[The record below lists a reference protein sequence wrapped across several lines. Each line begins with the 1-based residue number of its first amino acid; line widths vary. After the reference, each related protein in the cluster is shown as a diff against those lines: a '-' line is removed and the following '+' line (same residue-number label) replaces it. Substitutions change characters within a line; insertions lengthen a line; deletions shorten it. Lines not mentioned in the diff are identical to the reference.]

1 MRIQETIVFYL
12 LFGAGVAGA
21 MLLSSER
28 RPFAE
33 RFFTTISAALFWPL
47 YLPLLLSGPATAAKL
62 PADQHE
68 PLDEMA
74 AAIARVNTELD
85 AALSSLDGWAEDVLV
100 SERGRMTELRTALIA
115 HAARIRSMDALLAGP
130 SLPAANPAVTADG
143 TPAIAAGPADETGD
157 RRRQSE
163 AARLQNVAR
172 LAAVRRQSHDDL
184 MATLAWIRELVSMI
198 HLAKFT
204 GAPASRAEELVAQI
218 AASVE
223 GISAIAGQTADQ
235 LALDNP
241 QQSAESTHPEP
252 TSISTNPDC
261 NRSNETW
268 ASSNAPAT

>member
-1 MRIQETIVFYL
+1 MRIQETIAFYL

-21 MLLSSER
+21 MLLGFER
-28 RPFAE
+28 RSFAE

-47 YLPLLLSGPATAAKL
+47 YLPLLLSRPATPAKL
-62 PADQHE
+62 SAAQNE

-100 SERGRMTELRTALIA
+100 SERGRMTELRTALIS

-130 SLPAANPAVTADG
+130 SLPVANRAL
-143 TPAIAAGPADETGD
+143 IAADLADVAGD

-163 AARLQNVAR
+163 VARLQNVAR
-172 LAAVRRQSHDDL
+172 LAAVRRQSHADL

-235 LALDNP
+235 PAVDNP
-241 QQSAESTHPEP
+241 QQPAEPTRREP
-252 TSISTNPDC
+252 TSISTNPDG
-261 NRSNETW
+261 NRSIETW

>member
-1 MRIQETIVFYL
+1 MRIQETIAFYL
-12 LFGAGVAGA
+12 VFGAGVAGA
-21 MLLSSER
+21 MLLGSER
-28 RPFAE
+28 RSFAE
-33 RFFTTISAALFWPL
+33 RFFTTISAALFWPM
-47 YLPLLLSGPATAAKL
+47 YLPLLLSRPATPAKL
-62 PADQHE
+62 SADQNE

-130 SLPAANPAVTADG
+130 SLPVANRALIADAA
-143 TPAIAAGPADETGD
+143 PAIAADLADVAGD

-163 AARLQNVAR
+163 VARLQNVAR
-172 LAAVRRQSHDDL
+172 LAAVRRQSHADL

-223 GISAIAGQTADQ
+223 GISAIAGHTADQ
-235 LALDNP
+235 PAVDNP
-241 QQSAESTHPEP
+241 QQPAEPTRPEP
-252 TSISTNPDC
+252 TSISTNPDG
-261 NRSNETW
+261 NRRIETW